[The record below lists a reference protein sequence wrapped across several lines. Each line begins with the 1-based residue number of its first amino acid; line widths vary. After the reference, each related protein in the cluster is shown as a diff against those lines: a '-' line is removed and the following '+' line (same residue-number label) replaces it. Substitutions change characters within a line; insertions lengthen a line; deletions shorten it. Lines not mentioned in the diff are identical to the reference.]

1 VAESA
6 PDAAVSN
13 AAHPGGGG
21 LMLIDGNSLAYRAF
35 FALPE
40 TIATAAGAPTNA
52 LYGLAAM
59 IIKVLIDERPDR
71 VIVCWDPPGPVF
83 RHEAYPEYKAGRAKT
98 PDLLREQKPHFR
110 PLMEAFGFT
119 NVESPGFEADDVIG
133 TLAAQAGG
141 QGEPVLILTS
151 DRDALQL
158 VDDHVSVLATG
169 RGVTDT
175 VRYTPERV
183 VERYGVRPS
192 QMPEFRGLVG
202 DSSDNLPGV
211 RGIGEKGAAQ
221 LIQKYGT
228 VDEVLAHAADQT
240 PKRREALEADADN
253 ARLSRDLAIIQ
264 RETPLDLDLAA
275 VPPLIFDADRL
286 AALRAAFT
294 GWEFESLGRRL
305 TELAGPEAV
314 DAEPAPGRDALEITE
329 CALDE
334 LGLRVAGITHLA
346 VAIVAGQWAVA
357 APGPIVFGGPWDDV
371 DAPGLAAGLA
381 RASVSCHDAKGLP
394 AAVADAGFCAGD
406 DTMVAA
412 YLLEPRRRGYLLDEL
427 AGEAGVEVDAD
438 EDHAAAGI
446 AARTLGLAAWQ
457 RGRLADEGLD
467 ELYRTVE
474 LPLVG
479 VLAEM
484 ERVGIRLDVAR
495 LGEIAGRVRD
505 RVDELRD
512 QIWEL
517 AGEEFVIDSPKQL
530 GHVLFEVLG
539 LPTSRRGKTGYS
551 TDRQVLRQLESQHP
565 IVPLIGQYRELTKLD
580 STYLS
585 ALPELIDPGGR
596 VHTTFNQTV
605 AETGRLSST
614 NPNLQNIPVRT
625 AIGRE
630 IRDAFVADD
639 GSVLISCDY
648 SQVELRILAHCSG
661 EPTLASA
668 FRRGE
673 DVHRATAAE
682 VFGIAPEDV
691 DRATRDRAKAVN
703 FGIVY
708 GISDFGLSEQL
719 GISRQDAHTYIQAYL
734 ARYPRVQEFIQSTIA
749 AATRDGYVTTLLG
762 RRRPIPELGAATH
775 HVRQLG
781 ERLAVNTVIQGSAA
795 DIIKVAMVRTR
806 DALRSAGLETR
817 IVLQIHDE
825 LLLEAPDEER
835 PTATDIARREMVGAY
850 PLDPPLAVDADAGTT
865 WLEAKS

>member
-1 VAESA
+1 
-6 PDAAVSN
+6 
-13 AAHPGGGG
+13 
-21 LMLIDGNSLAYRAF
+21 MLIDGNSLAYRAF

-83 RHEAYPEYKAGRAKT
+83 RHEAFPEYKAGRAKT

-133 TLAAQAGG
+133 TLAAQAGA

-183 VERYGVRPS
+183 LERYGVHPS

-264 RETPLDLDLAA
+264 RETPLDLDLAT

-286 AALRAAFT
+286 AALRAAFA

-305 TELAGPEAV
+305 AELAGPEAV
-314 DAEPAPGRDALEITE
+314 DAEPAQGPGALEVTE
-329 CALDE
+329 CALAE

-346 VAIVAGQWAVA
+346 VAVVDGQWAVA
-357 APGPIVFGGPWDDV
+357 AAGPIVFGGPWDDV
-371 DAPGLAAGLA
+371 DAPALAAGLA
-381 RASVSCHDAKGLP
+381 TASVSCHDAKGLP
-394 AAVADAGFCAGD
+394 AAVADAGFCASD

-412 YLLEPRRRGYLLDEL
+412 YLLEPRRRGYPLDEL

-457 RGRLADEGLD
+457 RARLADEGLD

-484 ERVGIRLDVAR
+484 ERIGIRLDVAR

-517 AGEEFVIDSPKQL
+517 AGEQFVIDSPKQL

-565 IVPLIGQYRELTKLD
+565 IIPLIGQYRELTKLD

-630 IRDAFVADD
+630 IRDAFIADD

-648 SQVELRILAHCSG
+648 SQVELRILAHCSR
-661 EPTLASA
+661 EPTLADA

-682 VFGIAPEDV
+682 VFGIAPDDV

-734 ARYPRVQEFIQSTIA
+734 ARYPSVQEFIQSTIA

-806 DALRSAGLETR
+806 DALRSAGVDTR

-825 LLLEAPDEER
+825 LLLEGPDAER
-835 PTATDIARREMVGAY
+835 AAATDIARREMVGAY

>member
-1 VAESA
+1 
-6 PDAAVSN
+6 
-13 AAHPGGGG
+13 
-21 LMLIDGNSLAYRAF
+21 MLIDGNSLAYRAF

-40 TIATAAGAPTNA
+40 TIATADGAPTNA

-83 RHEAYPEYKAGRAKT
+83 RHEAFPEYKAGRAKT

-133 TLAAQAGG
+133 TLAAQAGA

-183 VERYGVRPS
+183 LERYGVHPS

-228 VDEVLAHAADQT
+228 VDEVLAHSADQT

-264 RETPLDLDLAA
+264 RETPLDLDLAT

-286 AALRAAFT
+286 AALRAAFA

-305 TELAGPEAV
+305 VELAGPEAV
-314 DAEPAPGRDALEITE
+314 DAQPAQGRGALEVTE
-329 CALDE
+329 CALAE
-334 LGLRVAGITHLA
+334 LGLSVAGITHLA
-346 VAIVAGQWAVA
+346 VAVVDGQWAVA
-357 APGPIVFGGPWDDV
+357 AGGPIVFGGPWDDV
-371 DAPGLAAGLA
+371 DAPALAAGLA
-381 RASVSCHDAKGLP
+381 TASVSCHDAKGLP
-394 AAVADAGFCAGD
+394 AAVADAGFCASD

-412 YLLEPRRRGYLLDEL
+412 YLLEPRRRGYPLDEL

-517 AGEEFVIDSPKQL
+517 VGEQFVIDSPKQL

-565 IVPLIGQYRELTKLD
+565 IIPLIGQYRELTKLD

-630 IRDAFVADD
+630 IRDAFIADD

-648 SQVELRILAHCSG
+648 SQVELRILAHCSH
-661 EPTLASA
+661 EPTLANA

-682 VFGIAPEDV
+682 VFGIAPDDV

-734 ARYPRVQEFIQSTIA
+734 ARYPSVQEFIQSTIA

-806 DALRSAGLETR
+806 DALRSAGLDTR

-825 LLLEAPDEER
+825 LLLEGPAEER
-835 PTATDIARREMVGAY
+835 AAATDIARREMVGAY
-850 PLDPPLAVDADAGTT
+850 PLDPSLAVDADAGTT

>member
-1 VAESA
+1 
-6 PDAAVSN
+6 
-13 AAHPGGGG
+13 
-21 LMLIDGNSLAYRAF
+21 MLIDGNSLAYRAF
-35 FALPE
+35 FALPD
-40 TIATAAGAPTNA
+40 TIATASGAPTNA

-59 IIKVLIDERPDR
+59 MIKVLIDERPER

-83 RHEAYPEYKAGRAKT
+83 RHEAFPEYKAGRAKT

-110 PLMEAFGFT
+110 PLMDAFGFT

-133 TLAAQAGG
+133 TLATQAAAK
-141 QGEPVLILTS
+141 GEPVVILTS

-158 VDDHVSVLATG
+158 VDEHVSVLATG

-183 VERYGVRPS
+183 HERYGVTPA
-192 QMPEFRGLVG
+192 QMPDFRGLVG
-202 DSSDNLPGV
+202 DASDNLPGV

-221 LIQKYGT
+221 LIQRYGT
-228 VDEVLAHAADQT
+228 VDEVLAHAAEQT
-240 PKRREALEADADN
+240 PKRREALEADAAN
-253 ARLSRDLAIIQ
+253 ARLSRDLAVIH
-264 RETPLDLDLAA
+264 RDTPLDLDLDA
-275 VPPLIFDADRL
+275 VRPLAFDAERL
-286 AALRAAFT
+286 ARLRAAFAE
-294 GWEFESLGRRL
+294 WEFESLARRL
-305 TELAGPEAV
+305 TDLAGAGSDVADPVVARDTLAV
-314 DAEPAPGRDALEITE
+314 TD
-329 CALDE
+329 CVLDE
-334 LGLRVAGITHLA
+334 LALRVAGIA
-346 VAIVAGQWAVA
+346 RVGIAIAAGRWAVA
-357 APGPIVFGGPWDDV
+357 APGPLVFGGPWDAAGAGALV
-371 DAPGLAAGLA
+371 AGLAA
-381 RASVSCHDAKGLP
+381 ASVACHDAKALP
-394 AAVADAGFCAGD
+394 AELAGAGLRIDD

-412 YLLEPRRRGYLLDEL
+412 YLLEPRRRGYPLAEL
-427 AGEAGVEVDAD
+427 ARDAGLDIHPGGD
-438 EDHAAAGI
+438 EAAAGM
-446 AARTLGLAAWQ
+446 AVQALGLAIWQ
-457 RGRLADEGLD
+457 HARLVDEGLED
-467 ELYRTVE
+467 LYRTVE

-479 VLAEM
+479 VLGEM

-505 RVDELRD
+505 RIDELRD

-517 AGEEFVIDSPKQL
+517 AGEQFVIDSPKQL
-530 GHVLFEVLG
+530 GHILFEVLG
-539 LPTSRRGKTGYS
+539 LPASRRGKTGYS

-585 ALPELIDPGGR
+585 ALPELIDAGGR

-639 GSVLISCDY
+639 ACVLISCDY

-661 EPTLASA
+661 EPTLARA
-668 FRRGE
+668 FRAGE

-682 VFGIAPEDV
+682 VFGLAPEDV

-703 FGIVY
+703 FGIIY

-719 GISRQDAHTYIQAYL
+719 GISRQDAHTYIATYL
-734 ARYPRVQEFIQSTIA
+734 ARYPRVQEFIDATIA

-762 RRRPIPELGAATH
+762 RRRPIPELGASTH

-806 DALRSAGLETR
+806 DALRDAQLGAR

-825 LLLEAPDEER
+825 LLLEAPVSER
-835 PTATDIARREMVGAY
+835 DAATDIARREMVGAY
-850 PLDPPLAVDADAGTT
+850 PLDPPLAVDVGVGTT

>member
-1 VAESA
+1 VADLVAELPPA
-6 PDAAVSN
+6 DPQ
-13 AAHPGGGG
+13 AHGGV

-59 IIKVLIDERPDR
+59 LIKVLVDERPER

-83 RHEAYPEYKAGRAKT
+83 RHEAYPDYKAGRAKT
-98 PDLLREQKPHFR
+98 PDLLRAQKPHFR
-110 PLMEAFGFT
+110 PLMSAFGFT
-119 NVESPGFEADDVIG
+119 NIESPGFEADDVMG
-133 TLAAQAGG
+133 TLATQAAAQG
-141 QGEPVLILTS
+141 QQVVILTS

-158 VDDHVSVLATG
+158 VDPHISVLATG
-169 RGVTDT
+169 RGVTDI

-183 VERYGVRPS
+183 LERYGVAPA

-202 DSSDNLPGV
+202 DASDNLPGV

-228 VDEVLAHAADQT
+228 VDRVLAHAAEQT

-253 ARLSRDLAIIQ
+253 ARLSRDLAVIE
-264 RETPLDLDLAA
+264 RNTPLDLELDDVSPLVFDVERLDALREVFSVWEFGSLARRIDDLAGSGTAPA
-275 VPPLIFDADRL
+275 VMVA
-286 AALRAAFT
+286 
-294 GWEFESLGRRL
+294 S
-305 TELAGPEAV
+305 PEARV
-314 DAEPAPGRDALEITE
+314 KITE
-329 CALDE
+329 CAAAE
-334 LGLRVAGITHLA
+334 LALRVAGVSRMA
-346 VAIVAGQWAVA
+346 AAIVDARWAVA
-357 APGPIVFGGPWDDV
+357 APGPVIFAGEWDQDTV
-371 DAPGLAAGLA
+371 VALVAGLGMA
-381 RASVSCHDAKGLP
+381 PVACHDAKDLP
-394 AAVADAGFCAGD
+394 HEIAELGFQAAD

-412 YLLEPRRRGYLLDEL
+412 YLLAPRRRGYPLGELVHEAGLEVAVAAGDAAALSAAQTLAL
-427 AGEAGVEVDAD
+427 AG
-438 EDHAAAGI
+438 
-446 AARTLGLAAWQ
+446 WQ
-457 RGRLADEGLD
+457 RSQLESEGLE

-479 VLAEM
+479 VLGEM
-484 ERVGIRLDVAR
+484 ERAGIRLDVAR
-495 LGEIAGRVRD
+495 LGEIAARVRD

-517 AGEEFVIDSPKQL
+517 AGEQFVIDSPKQL

-551 TDRQVLRQLESQHP
+551 TDRQVLRQLEPHHP
-565 IVPLIGQYRELTKLD
+565 IVALIGQYRELTKLD

-585 ALPELIDPGGR
+585 ALPQLIDDQGR

-625 AIGRE
+625 AVGRE
-630 IRDAFVADD
+630 IRDAFVAED
-639 GSVLISCDY
+639 GHVLVSCDY

-661 EPTLASA
+661 EPTLINA

-682 VFGIAPEDV
+682 VFGMAPADV
-691 DRATRDRAKAVN
+691 DRQTRDRAKAVN

-719 GISRQDAHTYIQAYL
+719 GISRQDAHAYIETYL
-734 ARYPRVQEFIQSTIA
+734 ARYPLVQKFIEVTIA
-749 AATRDGYVTTLLG
+749 KATQEGFVTTLLG
-762 RRRPIPELGAATH
+762 RRRPIPELGASTQH
-775 HVRQLG
+775 QRQLG

-795 DIIKVAMVRTR
+795 DIIKVAMVRARNALR
-806 DALRSAGLETR
+806 DAGLATR
-817 IVLQIHDE
+817 MILQIHDE
-825 LLLEAPDEER
+825 LVLEAPIAECER
-835 PTATDIARREMVGAY
+835 ATIIARTAMVDAY
-850 PLDPPLAVDADAGTT
+850 PLDPPLAVDVGAGST

>member
-1 VAESA
+1 MAEPVSE
-6 PDAAVSN
+6 AAVAN
-13 AAHPGGGG
+13 ATPPGGGG

-40 TIATAAGAPTNA
+40 TIATASGAPTNA

-59 IIKVLIDERPDR
+59 VIKVLVDERPDR

-83 RHEAYPEYKAGRAKT
+83 RHEAFADYKAGRAKT

-119 NVESPGFEADDVIG
+119 NIECPGYEADDVIG
-133 TLAAQAGG
+133 TLASEAAAS
-141 QGEPVLILTS
+141 GEHVVILTG

-158 VDDHVSVLATG
+158 VDDRISVLATG

-183 VERYGVRPS
+183 LERYGVTPA

-228 VDEVLAHAADQT
+228 VDEVLAHTTEQT

-253 ARLSRDLAIIQ
+253 ARLSRDLAVI
-264 RETPLDLDLAA
+264 RRDAPLELDLSSIPRLA
-275 VPPLIFDADRL
+275 FDHDRL
-286 AALRAAFT
+286 AALRAAF
-294 GWEFESLGRRL
+294 GEWEFDSLARRL
-305 TELAGPEAV
+305 GELA
-314 DAEPAPGRDALEITE
+314 APGADTPDAVVATEALELTD
-329 CALDE
+329 CALPE
-334 LGLRVAGITHLA
+334 LALRVAGMDRLA
-346 VAIVAGQWAVA
+346 VGVADERWAVA
-357 APGPIVFGGPWDDV
+357 APGPVVYGGAWNPSQ
-371 DAPGLAAGLA
+371 APALASGLAG
-381 RASVSCHDAKGLP
+381 ASVACHDAKSLPPGL
-394 AAVADAGFCAGD
+394 ADAGFSAGD

-412 YLLEPRRRGYLLDEL
+412 YLLQPRRRGYPLDEL
-427 AGEAGVEVDAD
+427 AHEAGVDVHAG
-438 EDHAAAGI
+438 EDQPAATI

-457 RGRLADEGLD
+457 RDRLVAEGLE

-479 VLAEM
+479 VLGEM
-484 ERVGIRLDVAR
+484 ERVGVRLDVAR
-495 LGEIAGRVRD
+495 LGEIAARVRD
-505 RVDELRD
+505 RTEELRD

-517 AGEEFVIDSPKQL
+517 AGEPFVIDSPKQL

-585 ALPELIDPGGR
+585 ALPELIDASGR

-625 AIGRE
+625 AVGRE
-630 IRDAFVADD
+630 IRDAFVTDE
-639 GSVLISCDY
+639 GWLLISCDY
-648 SQVELRILAHCSG
+648 SQVELRILAYCSG
-661 EPTLASA
+661 EPTLANA
-668 FRRGE
+668 FRHGE

-682 VFGIAPEDV
+682 VFGIAPDDV
-691 DRATRDRAKAVN
+691 DRHTRDRAKAVN
-703 FGIVY
+703 FGIIY

-719 GISRQDAHTYIQAYL
+719 GISRKDAHAYIETYL
-734 ARYPRVQEFIQSTIA
+734 ARYPKVQEFIQSTIA
-749 AATRDGYVTTLLG
+749 AAATDGYVCTLLG

-795 DIIKVAMVRTR
+795 DIIKVAMVRTH
-806 DALRSAGLETR
+806 DALRDAGLAAR

-825 LLLEAPDEER
+825 LLLEAPAAER
-835 PTATDIARREMVGAY
+835 EAAIAIARREMVGAY
-850 PLDPPLAVDADAGTT
+850 PLDPPLAVDVGSGTT
-865 WLEAKS
+865 WLEAKP

>member
-1 VAESA
+1 
-6 PDAAVSN
+6 
-13 AAHPGGGG
+13 
-21 LMLIDGNSLAYRAF
+21 MLIDGNSLAYRAF

-40 TIATAAGAPTNA
+40 TIATASGTPTNA

-59 IIKVLIDERPDR
+59 MIKVLIDERPDR
-71 VIVCWDPPGPVF
+71 VVVCWDPPGPVF

-98 PDLLREQKPHFR
+98 PDLLREQKPYFR

-119 NVESPGFEADDVIG
+119 NVESPGYEADDVIG
-133 TLAAQAGG
+133 TLACEAAAAG
-141 QGEPVLILTS
+141 EHVLILTG

-158 VDDHVSVLATG
+158 VDDRVTVLATG

-183 VERYGVRPS
+183 LERYGVTPA

-211 RGIGEKGAAQ
+211 RGIGEKGGAQ

-228 VDEVLAHAADQT
+228 VDEVLAHTGDQT

-253 ARLSRDLAIIQ
+253 ARLSRDLAVI
-264 RETPLDLDLAA
+264 RCDVPLELDLAA
-275 VPPLIFDADRL
+275 VPALVFDVDRL
-286 AALRAAFT
+286 IALRTAFG
-294 GWEFESLGRRL
+294 GWEFDSLAPRL
-305 TELAGPEAV
+305 GELAATGA
-314 DAEPAPGRDALEITE
+314 DTPAPVAEADALEVTE
-329 CALDE
+329 CALPE
-334 LGLRVAGITHLA
+334 LALRLAGIGRLG
-346 VAIVAGQWAVA
+346 VGVGDDRWAVA
-357 APGPIVFGGPWDDV
+357 APGPVVFDGVWD
-371 DAPGLAAGLA
+371 ASEATALAAGLA
-381 RASVSCHDAKGLP
+381 GASVACHDAKSLPSGLG
-394 AAVADAGFCAGD
+394 DAGFCAGD

-412 YLLEPRRRGYLLDEL
+412 YLLQPRRRSYPLDEL
-427 AGEAGVEVDAD
+427 AAEAGVVVHPGDA
-438 EDHAAAGI
+438 HAAAGM
-446 AARTLGLAAWQ
+446 AARALGLAAWQ
-457 RGRLADEGLD
+457 RERLVDEGLD
-467 ELYRTVE
+467 GLYRTVE

-484 ERVGIRLDVAR
+484 ERVGVRLDVAL

-517 AGEEFVIDSPKQL
+517 AGERFVIDSPKQL

-539 LPTSRRGKTGYS
+539 LPASRRGKTGYS

-585 ALPELIDPGGR
+585 ALPELIDAGGR

-639 GSVLISCDY
+639 GCVLVSCDY

-661 EPTLASA
+661 EPTLADA
-668 FRRGE
+668 FRRGD

-682 VFGIAPEDV
+682 VFGIPPGDV
-691 DRATRDRAKAVN
+691 DRQTRDRAKAVN
-703 FGIVY
+703 FGIIY

-719 GISRQDAHTYIQAYL
+719 GISRNDAHTYIETYL
-734 ARYPRVQEFIQSTIA
+734 ARYPKVQEFIQSTIA
-749 AATRDGYVTTLLG
+749 AAVTDGYVCTLLG
-762 RRRPIPELGAATH
+762 RRRPIPELAASTH

-806 DALRSAGLETR
+806 DALHAAGLGTR

-825 LLLEAPDEER
+825 LLLEAPEAER
-835 PTATDIARREMVGAY
+835 EAAIEIARREMVGAY
-850 PLDPPLAVDADAGTT
+850 PLDPPLAVDVGVGPT

>member
-1 VAESA
+1 MAESA

-13 AAHPGGGG
+13 AAHPGGRG

-83 RHEAYPEYKAGRAKT
+83 RHEAFPEYKAGRAKT

-133 TLAAQAGG
+133 TLAAQAGAK
-141 QGEPVLILTS
+141 GEPVLILTS

-183 VERYGVRPS
+183 VERYGVHPS

-264 RETPLDLDLAA
+264 RETPLDLDLAT

-286 AALRAAFT
+286 AALRAAFA

-305 TELAGPEAV
+305 VELAGPEAV
-314 DAEPAPGRDALEITE
+314 DVEPAQGRGALEVTE
-329 CALDE
+329 CALAE

-346 VAIVAGQWAVA
+346 VAVVDDQWAVA
-357 APGPIVFGGPWDDV
+357 AAGPIVFGGPWDDV
-371 DAPGLAAGLA
+371 DAPALAAALA
-381 RASVSCHDAKGLP
+381 TASVSCHDAKGLP
-394 AAVADAGFCAGD
+394 AAVADAGFCASD

-412 YLLEPRRRGYLLDEL
+412 YLLEPRRRGYPLDEL
-427 AGEAGVEVDAD
+427 AGEAGVEVDGD

-457 RGRLADEGLD
+457 RGRLAGEGLD

-505 RVDELRD
+505 RVCLLYTSPSPRD
-512 QIWEL
+512 
-517 AGEEFVIDSPKQL
+517 
-530 GHVLFEVLG
+530 
-539 LPTSRRGKTGYS
+539 
-551 TDRQVLRQLESQHP
+551 
-565 IVPLIGQYRELTKLD
+565 
-580 STYLS
+580 
-585 ALPELIDPGGR
+585 
-596 VHTTFNQTV
+596 
-605 AETGRLSST
+605 
-614 NPNLQNIPVRT
+614 
-625 AIGRE
+625 
-630 IRDAFVADD
+630 
-639 GSVLISCDY
+639 
-648 SQVELRILAHCSG
+648 
-661 EPTLASA
+661 
-668 FRRGE
+668 
-673 DVHRATAAE
+673 
-682 VFGIAPEDV
+682 
-691 DRATRDRAKAVN
+691 
-703 FGIVY
+703 
-708 GISDFGLSEQL
+708 
-719 GISRQDAHTYIQAYL
+719 
-734 ARYPRVQEFIQSTIA
+734 
-749 AATRDGYVTTLLG
+749 
-762 RRRPIPELGAATH
+762 
-775 HVRQLG
+775 
-781 ERLAVNTVIQGSAA
+781 
-795 DIIKVAMVRTR
+795 
-806 DALRSAGLETR
+806 
-817 IVLQIHDE
+817 
-825 LLLEAPDEER
+825 
-835 PTATDIARREMVGAY
+835 
-850 PLDPPLAVDADAGTT
+850 
-865 WLEAKS
+865 

>member
-1 VAESA
+1 
-6 PDAAVSN
+6 
-13 AAHPGGGG
+13 
-21 LMLIDGNSLAYRAF
+21 MLIDGNSLAYRAF

-40 TIATAAGAPTNA
+40 TIATASGAPTNA

-59 IIKVLIDERPDR
+59 LIRVLIDERPGR

-83 RHEAYPEYKAGRAKT
+83 RHDAYPEYKAGRAKT

-119 NVESPGFEADDVIG
+119 NIESPGYEADDVIG
-133 TLAAQAGG
+133 TLAAEAAAAG
-141 QGEPVLILTS
+141 EHVVILTG

-158 VDDHVSVLATG
+158 VDDRVSVLATG

-183 VERYGVRPS
+183 LERYGVPPA

-202 DSSDNLPGV
+202 DASDNLPGV

-221 LIQKYGT
+221 LIQTYGT
-228 VDEVLAHAADQT
+228 LDEVLAHAGDQT
-240 PKRREALEADADN
+240 PKRREALESDADN
-253 ARLSRDLAIIQ
+253 ARLSRDLAVI
-264 RETPLDLDLAA
+264 RCDAPVELDLSA
-275 VPPLIFDADRL
+275 VPPLVFDAERL
-286 AALRAAFT
+286 ATLRSAFG
-294 GWEFESLGRRL
+294 GWEFDSLARRL
-305 TELAGPEAV
+305 GELAAPGADP
-314 DAEPAPGRDALEITE
+314 PAPVAPADALEVTE
-329 CALDE
+329 CALPE
-334 LGLRVAGITHLA
+334 LALRVAGIPRLGVG
-346 VAIVAGQWAVA
+346 VADERWAVA
-357 APGPIVFGGPWDDV
+357 APGPLVFDGAWDASESTALAV
-371 DAPGLAAGLA
+371 GLAS
-381 RASVSCHDAKGLP
+381 ASVACHDAKSLPPGL
-394 AAVADAGFCAGD
+394 ADAGFAPGD

-412 YLLEPRRRGYLLDEL
+412 YLLQPRRRSYPLDEL
-427 AGEAGVEVDAD
+427 AEEAGVLVDPDAA
-438 EDHAAAGI
+438 HAAAGM
-446 AARTLGLAAWQ
+446 AARALGLAEWQ
-457 RGRLADEGLD
+457 HERLVEEGLE

-479 VLAEM
+479 VLGEM
-484 ERVGIRLDVAR
+484 ERVGVRLDAAR

-505 RVDELRD
+505 RIDELRD

-517 AGEEFVIDSPKQL
+517 AGEQFIIDSPKQL

-539 LPTSRRGKTGYS
+539 LPASRRGKTGYS

-585 ALPELIDPGGR
+585 ALPELIDAGGR

-625 AIGRE
+625 PIGRE

-639 GSVLISCDY
+639 GCVLISCDY

-661 EPTLASA
+661 EPTLADA
-668 FRRGE
+668 FRNGE

-682 VFGIAPEDV
+682 VFGIPQAEV
-691 DRATRDRAKAVN
+691 DRQTRDRAKAVN
-703 FGIVY
+703 FGIIY

-719 GISRQDAHTYIQAYL
+719 GISRKDAHAYIETYL
-734 ARYPRVQEFIQSTIA
+734 ARYPRVLEFIQSTVA
-749 AATRDGYVTTLLG
+749 TAATDGYVCTLLG
-762 RRRPIPELGAATH
+762 RRRPIPELAASTH

-795 DIIKVAMVRTR
+795 DIIKVAMVRTHA
-806 DALRSAGLETR
+806 ALRAAGLTTR

-825 LLLEAPDEER
+825 LLLEAPEAER
-835 PTATDIARREMVGAY
+835 DAAIEISRREMVGAY
-850 PLDPPLAVDADAGTT
+850 PLDPPLAVDVGVGPT
-865 WLEAKS
+865 WLAAKS